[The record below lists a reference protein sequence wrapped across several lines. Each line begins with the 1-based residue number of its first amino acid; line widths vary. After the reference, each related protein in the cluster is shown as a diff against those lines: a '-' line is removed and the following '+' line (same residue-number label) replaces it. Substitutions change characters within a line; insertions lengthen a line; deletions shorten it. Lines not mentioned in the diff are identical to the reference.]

1 MLEHPFFNKIYKL
14 TLNIRRNHAIE
25 HATVSILTEQIS
37 KSAVIGF
44 AVPSGFII
52 YSKSSKDEIL
62 SAANN
67 GLNLMK
73 TGDSEISISQFCGTN
88 LVVAALLTG
97 VSTVLLSKILGKKS
111 KNILNITN
119 GFLLSALLS
128 KPIGRIV
135 QKYVTTDP
143 NVKHIQIKNS
153 RSLRVGTSYLH
164 FISTAY
170 DELDS
175 D

>member
-1 MLEHPFFNKIYKL
+1 MFENKLFDEIYKL
-14 TLNIRRNHAIE
+14 TLNVRRNHSIE
-25 HATVSILTEQIS
+25 HATVSILSEIKV
-37 KSAVIGF
+37 KSAVLGF
-44 AVPSGFII
+44 AIPSGFII
-52 YSKSSKDEIL
+52 YSKSNKDEIL
-62 SAANN
+62 SAANH
-67 GLNLMK
+67 GLKLMK
-73 TGDSEISISQFCGTN
+73 SGVSEISISQFCGTN

-97 VSTVLLSKILGKKS
+97 VSTVLLGKILGKKS

-153 RSLRVGTSYLH
+153 RSLRVGTFYLH

>member
-1 MLEHPFFNKIYKL
+1 MFETTLFNEIYKL
-14 TLNIRRNHAIE
+14 TLNVRRNHAIE
-25 HATVSILTEQIS
+25 HATVSILTEQKI

-44 AVPSGFII
+44 AIPSGFII
-52 YSKSSKDEIL
+52 YSKSNKDEIL
-62 SAANN
+62 SAANH
-67 GLNLMK
+67 GLKLMK
-73 TGDSEISISQFCGTN
+73 SGVSEISISQFCGTN

-97 VSTVLLSKILGKKS
+97 ASTILLGKILGKKS

-135 QKYVTTDP
+135 QKYVTTDS
-143 NVKHIQIKNS
+143 NVKNIQIKNS
-153 RSLRVGTSYLH
+153 ASLKIGTFH
-164 FISTAY
+164 INFISTTY
-170 DELDS
+170 DEPHS

>member
-25 HATVSILTEQIS
+25 HATVSILTEQKG
-37 KSAVIGF
+37 KSAVLGF
-44 AVPSGFII
+44 AIPSGFII
-52 YSKSSKDEIL
+52 YSKSNKDEIV
-62 SAANN
+62 SAANH
-67 GLNLMK
+67 GLKLMK
-73 TGDSEISISQFCGTN
+73 SGISDISISQFCGTN

-97 VSTVLLSKILGKKS
+97 VSTVLLGKILGKKS

-143 NVKHIQIKNS
+143 NVKNIQIENS
-153 RSLRVGTSYLH
+153 RSLKVGTFYIH
-164 FISTAY
+164 FISTTY
-170 DELDS
+170 HELHS

>member
-37 KSAVIGF
+37 KSAVVGF

-52 YSKSSKDEIL
+52 YSKSGKDEIL

-73 TGDSEISISQFCGTN
+73 SGDSEISISQFCGTN

-97 VSTVLLSKILGKKS
+97 VSTIILGKICGKKS
-111 KNILNITN
+111 KNILNIAN
-119 GFLLSALLS
+119 GFVLSALLS

-135 QKYVTTDP
+135 QKYVTTDSSVQ
-143 NVKHIQIKNS
+143 NIQIKNG
-153 RSLRVGTSYLH
+153 RSLKIGSFYIH
-164 FISTAY
+164 FISTDY
-170 DELDS
+170 DELHS

>member
-1 MLEHPFFNKIYKL
+1 MFENNLFNEIYKL
-14 TLNIRRNHAIE
+14 TLNVRRNHAIE
-25 HATVSILTEQIS
+25 HATVSILTEQKI

-44 AVPSGFII
+44 AIPSGFII
-52 YSKSSKDEIL
+52 YSKSDKDEIL
-62 SAANN
+62 SAANH
-67 GLNLMK
+67 GLKLMK
-73 TGDSEISISQFCGTN
+73 SGISEISISQFCGTN

-97 VSTVLLSKILGKKS
+97 VSTLLLGKILGKKS

-135 QKYVTTDP
+135 QKYVTTDS
-143 NVKHIQIKNS
+143 NVKNIQIKNIV
-153 RSLRVGTSYLH
+153 SLKIGTFH
-164 FISTAY
+164 INFISTTY
-170 DELDS
+170 DEPHS

>member
-1 MLEHPFFNKIYKL
+1 MFENNLFNEIYKL
-14 TLNIRRNHAIE
+14 TLNVRRNHAIE
-25 HATVSILTEQIS
+25 HATVSILTEQKI

-44 AVPSGFII
+44 AIPSGFII
-52 YSKSSKDEIL
+52 YSKSNKDEIL
-62 SAANN
+62 SAANH
-67 GLNLMK
+67 GLKLMK
-73 TGDSEISISQFCGTN
+73 SGISEISISQFCGTN

-97 VSTVLLSKILGKKS
+97 VSTLLLGKILGKKS

-135 QKYVTTDP
+135 QKYVTTDS
-143 NVKHIQIKNS
+143 NVKNIQIKNIV
-153 RSLRVGTSYLH
+153 SLKIGTFH
-164 FISTAY
+164 INFISTTY
-170 DELDS
+170 DEPHS

>member
-1 MLEHPFFNKIYKL
+1 MFENTFFDQIYKL
-14 TLNIRRNHAIE
+14 TLNDRRNHAIE
-25 HATVSILTEQIS
+25 HATVSILTEQKV
-37 KSAVIGF
+37 KSAVLGF
-44 AVPSGFII
+44 AIPSGFLI
-52 YSKSSKDEIL
+52 YSKSNKDEIV
-62 SAANN
+62 SAANH
-67 GLNLMK
+67 GLKLMK
-73 TGDSEISISQFCGTN
+73 SGVYEISISQFCGTN

-97 VSTVLLSKILGKKS
+97 VSTVLLGKILGKKS

-143 NVKHIQIKNS
+143 NVKNIQIENS
-153 RSLRVGTSYLH
+153 RSLKVGTFYIH
-164 FISTAY
+164 FISTTY
-170 DELDS
+170 HELHS